1 MDEDKLNTRNIFET
15 SSQTRY
21 DDHRNDNLAG
31 VMPLKPIQTC
41 SIFQSN
47 SRLVD
52 LTRCMLGY
60 FLCFL
65 SSADFTVSKTYFL
78 KQNITGIPSDCQ
90 TVWKQI
96 RVAQI
101 WVQTVYL
108 GYQQTALV
116 YKG

>member
-1 MDEDKLNTRNIFET
+1 M
-15 SSQTRY
+15 
-21 DDHRNDNLAG
+21 
-31 VMPLKPIQTC
+31 
-41 SIFQSN
+41 
-47 SRLVD
+47 
-52 LTRCMLGY
+52 
-60 FLCFL
+60 FL

-116 YKG
+116 YKGLKKMRVR